1 MKIADIRDAHTEN
14 KRLLDINLKLSD
26 DIVALCN
33 SRSRLRD
40 ENGKLRDENG
50 KLRDAARNVL
60 KENRVLSAII
70 ERLRGDVAVLSSGAA
85 TDTAD
90 ECRAEAEARETESL
104 AHRIEHIEKRVW
116 GGYNMDLG
124 LTIQGKLENLFRG
137 SIERHKRTRDLADES
152 ITALSMQ
159 MAKEIESLRGQLSE
173 MRGLIAELRGK

>member
-33 SRSRLRD
+33 SRSR
-40 ENGKLRDENG
+40 LRDENG